1 MRLSHLRRVNPEN
14 RRHPHLYGLLIW
26 VFVGAVLPS
35 ITGYGQVQMTEVPL
49 VPPTGLIL
57 EPGKGL
63 PMVQTESFSIG
74 DGVVVF
80 QFKIKDVDPLANDSS
95 NVTITFMMIENLGTA
110 TDLDIIEVACLDD
123 TGQAIAPVDT
133 PVASFNPNVA
143 FEAVCDPNLAVPPP
157 PPSFGS
163 RVIPDDD
170 EKTFQVAVR
179 VADTSTLRNTSQNH
193 TVRLR
198 VTVEFEESAG
208 SPPLLTTFTNS
219 ITDSI
224 PDFVFN
230 GGINRLEENSG
241 GIPASIKTGGE
252 DIVARFRVC
261 DNDANG
267 HDLLLKEVKLVQ
279 GPLGTAVISDFSSFK
294 LVDAQTPSISLGEI
308 NYSSSNFNSNFNRGG
323 PGIPLLTTASVTDLG
338 AGESCK
344 DYAIIAKVAPGA
356 MKGRTIHLKII
367 FTTVEEPSG
376 FPIDPSAAPSLQTSP
391 SILIGL
397 GVLRIPDMQIAGSE
411 VPIQISAFPLPGLG
425 AQTASIQFDPNV
437 IHIDDVV
444 GQNSYQATPLLKD
457 NRAGL
462 FRFALNVSQ
471 TPSAKTDGTVATLKV
486 SKSGQP
492 GQRSLLLLQA
502 ESITDANGIDIT
514 SEVIVVSG
522 SVTLLF
528 AGDIDG
534 DSRPTVR
541 DALWLASAIV
551 TYCLADPPQEI
562 PEDSGSPFALSN
574 EQKSV
579 ADVVI
584 SDGAPRQTNPN
595 LVPTCADLDSSDVA
609 RIAELAL
616 TFEGPSTAAVS
627 NKPQRSFIESLLGF
641 LRPSEPLAQVSLTSI
656 LDSSQ
661 LIVQLDSNGHSVG
674 GLQGRIRFDPQS
686 LRMQSMRG
694 RNDYKLLAS
703 RIDNKRGEARFVV
716 LAMPGQGS
724 QERDVL
730 ELAFQGKVANGAP
743 ELQIEYLLD
752 AKGQQIPYTLKP
764 QAKSAAMPLEI
775 RSVSAYPIDHTL
787 WQLRVAGQGIASV
800 RVEGFDLAGRKRFAA
815 ESAGSSLRWL
825 PLDQSGR
832 PLANGVYLYIV
843 IVRGHSGEIWQSAIR
858 KMVVLR

>member
-1 MRLSHLRRVNPEN
+1 MRLSHLRYVNPEN
-14 RRHPHLYGLLIW
+14 RRRQCLYGLLIW
-26 VFVGAVLPS
+26 VFVGALLPS

-57 EPGKGL
+57 EPGMGA
-63 PMVQTESFSIG
+63 PMVQTSSFSIG
-74 DGVVVF
+74 DGKEVF

-95 NVTITFMMIENLGTA
+95 DVIITFMMIENLGTA
-110 TDLDIIEVACLDD
+110 TDLDIIEVACLDEA
-123 TGQAIAPVDT
+123 GQAIAPVDT

-157 PPSFGS
+157 APSFGS
-163 RVIPDDD
+163 RVIPDDG

-179 VADTSTLRNTSQNH
+179 VADTSTLLNTSQNH

-230 GGINRLEENSG
+230 GGINRIEENSG

-252 DIVARFRVC
+252 DTVARFRVC
-261 DNDANG
+261 DHDANG
-267 HDLLLKEVKLVQ
+267 HDLLLKELTLVQ
-279 GPLGTAVISDFSSFK
+279 GPLGTAVISDFDSFS
-294 LVDAQTPSISLGEI
+294 LVDLTTNSSLGQI
-308 NYSSSNFNSNFNRGG
+308 SGGSLNSNFNRGG
-323 PGIPLLTTASVTDLG
+323 SGIPLVTTASITDPG

-344 DYAIIAKVAPGA
+344 DYAIKAKVALGA

-367 FTTVEEPSG
+367 FTMVEEPSG
-376 FPIDPSAAPSLQTSP
+376 FPIDPSAAPSLQTSLV
-391 SILIGL
+391 IIIGQ
-397 GVLRIPDMQIAGSE
+397 GVLRVPDMQIAGSE
-411 VPIQISAFPLPGLG
+411 VPIEISAFPQPGLG

-437 IHIDDVV
+437 IQIDDVV
-444 GQNSYQATPLLKD
+444 GQNSYQASTLLKD

-462 FRFALNVSQ
+462 LRFALNVSQ
-471 TPSAKTDGTVATLKV
+471 MPSAKTDATVASLKISK

-492 GQRSLLLLQA
+492 GQRSILLLQA
-502 ESITDANGIDIT
+502 ESITDANGMDIT

-528 AGDIDG
+528 PGDIDR

-595 LVPTCADLDSSDVA
+595 LVPTCDDLDSSDVA
-609 RIAELAL
+609 RIAELAI
-616 TFEGPSTAAVS
+616 TFEGPSAAALS
-627 NKPQRSFIESLLGF
+627 NKPQRSFLESLLRF
-641 LRPSEPLAQVSLTSI
+641 LRPSEPLAQVSFTSI
-656 LDSSQ
+656 LDSSR
-661 LIVQLDSNGHSVG
+661 LIVQIDSNGHSVG
-674 GLQGRIRFDPQS
+674 GLQGRIRFDPQLQQIRS
-686 LRMQSMRG
+686 MQG

-703 RIDNKRGEARFVV
+703 KIDNTRGEARFVM
-716 LAMPGQGS
+716 LAPPGRGS
-724 QERDVL
+724 RERDAL
-730 ELAFQGKVANGAP
+730 QIIFQTKVVDAAP
-743 ELQIEYLLD
+743 ELHIEYLLD
-752 AKGQQIPYTLKP
+752 PKGQQIPYTLKP
-764 QAKSAAMPLEI
+764 QAKATVMPLEI

-787 WQLRVAGQGIASV
+787 WQLRVVGQGIASV
-800 RVEGFDLAGRKRFAA
+800 RVEGFDLEGRKRFAA
-815 ESAGSSLRWL
+815 ESAGSSLRWM

-832 PLANGVYLYIV
+832 PLANGVYLYVV
-843 IVRGHSGEIWQSAIR
+843 IVRGYSGEIWQSTIR
-858 KMVVLR
+858 KMMVLR